1 MKNIKFFLLSLIA
14 VTLLFSAC
22 SDLSKDTSGNQ
33 EKSQYTVLG
42 SLSLAGVSRAVYS
55 RTATTAFSDEP
66 VWTISAI
73 KGEKS
78 YLPNAVSGLSFNF
91 TFDEAGEYLIEATA
105 LKEGK
110 IIAQGSCLCMVS
122 ADKENFA
129 SIIAKPVASI
139 LPGSVNLEINLDSY
153 SANKVSSVQVEW
165 LGFVNI
171 DRTKQALGYPSG
183 AELTGDAKEPEISE
197 EVQAAIAALIDWEEQ
212 RSEGEFNKTLPV
224 ESGKAVIEMDK
235 IFCGAHTV
243 KLSFSDSVGNTLYSC
258 KEILNVYS
266 GFTTNEWYG
275 TAPYLNNGTFTLT
288 STLVEKYGTDRVP
301 STDYM
306 LYDYN
311 SSESEFDYYFMDDY
325 TKSLPATATLTSSY
339 NSIGF
344 DSDGYYYI
352 LSKILGS
359 ATYIK
364 SNKPDFGSET
374 VSNTVDSGAMYL
386 YGNMGQDLLVDRKT
400 GFLYIMDTS
409 YVCITQITNDDGE
422 YIFNNGLGAYDSAK
436 SYSFD
441 DSAGNSDP
449 NKNIIR
455 DAEAF
460 AVYNGVAYFAS
471 AEHDKLIIADLKDAI
486 RQDGA
491 NSYAYISS
499 KSVSLG
505 LNDMN
510 LSSDAKITDMI
521 YQNGAVYMLLN
532 EKHDD
537 FWQDFTYYCRG
548 AVLRY
553 DCLTKEVTSLGWTSD
568 AIDIS
573 DKKFYVYNSTSNDG
587 PIVYLKENP
596 DSIENEDS
604 RNAYIADRANWVT
617 IDDTVSSGDDL
628 YPYPAL
634 YAPYSTMIDN
644 AFYGP
649 KKFIAIKPKKLV
661 IADEGYCFYTDSNDA
676 FCFKNVNRV
685 VTVDLE
691 SFAISSVEDVSVTFE
706 TDASGYLNSSG
717 YTDVSALNL
726 SNCIYSTQ
734 GYEYQTT
741 DEDPVKLTIPL
752 DED

>member
-33 EKSQYTVLG
+33 KKSQYTVLG

-66 VWTISAI
+66 VWTISAT

-78 YLPNAVSGLSFNF
+78 YLPNEFSDLAFNF

-105 LKEGK
+105 LKAGK

-122 ADKENFA
+122 EDEENFA

-139 LPGSVNLEINLDSY
+139 LPGSINLEINFDSY

-183 AELTGDAKEPEISE
+183 AELTGDEKEPEISE
-197 EVQAAIAALIDWEEQ
+197 EVQTAIAALIDWEEQ
-212 RSEGEFNKTLPV
+212 RSEGKFNKTLPV
-224 ESGKAVIEMDK
+224 ESGKAVIEMDN

-374 VSNTVDSGAMYL
+374 VSNTQDPGAMYV
-386 YGNMGQDLLVDRKT
+386 YGDLGQYLLVDRKT
-400 GFLYIMDTS
+400 DFLYMIDKS
-409 YVCITQITNDDGE
+409 NAEFTQITNDDGT
-422 YIFNNGLGAYDSAK
+422 YDYDSEDTVYNPAK
-436 SYSFD
+436 RFRIQDTESNRSIII
-441 DSAGNSDP
+441 NSS
-449 NKNIIR
+449 
-455 DAEAF
+455 AF
-460 AVYNGVAYFAS
+460 AIYGGIGYFAFLTS
-471 AEHDKLIIADLKDAI
+471 EGSQSEASIQIA
-486 RQDGA
+486 
-491 NSYAYISS
+491 
-499 KSVSLG
+499 V
-505 LNDMN
+505 
-510 LSSDAKITDMI
+510 
-521 YQNGAVYMLLN
+521 V
-532 EKHDD
+532 D
-537 FWQDFTYYCRG
+537 FNHP
-548 AVLRY
+548 
-553 DCLTKEVTSLGWTSD
+553 VTSD
-568 AIDIS
+568 
-573 DKKFYVYNSTSNDG
+573 
-587 PIVYLKENP
+587 
-596 DSIENEDS
+596 
-604 RNAYIADRANWVT
+604 
-617 IDDTVSSGDDL
+617 DDL
-628 YPYPAL
+628 YISASNVYVIHETGFSQSATCSDLIYQDGSIYILVRDVIPSDGDVVNNQTYSRGAL
-634 YAPYSTMIDN
+634 IIYNTLLGTTKTIGYAPSTELTEFKAAITGDNVNPLYKDSYHNELFTYDFTAQTGYSFTIN
-644 AFYGP
+644 APYDSESSYFVGP
-649 KKFIAIKPKKLV
+649 EKFIAIKPKKLV
-661 IADEGYCFYTDSNDA
+661 IADTGLAFYTDSDLIY
-676 FCFKNVNRV
+676 KKKVNRV
-685 VTVDLE
+685 VEIDLE
-691 SFAISSVEDVSVTFE
+691 SLSMENADITLVENEFNPEYAHVFIG
-706 TDASGYLNSSG
+706 SGFQLNIFSDDHCYESSG
-717 YTDVSALNL
+717 SEFTGSVNPIIL
-726 SNCIYSTQ
+726 
-734 GYEYQTT
+734 E
-741 DEDPVKLTIPL
+741 K
-752 DED
+752 

>member
-33 EKSQYTVLG
+33 KKSQYTVLG
-42 SLSLAGVSRAVYS
+42 SLSFAGVSRAVYS

-66 VWTISAI
+66 VWTISAT

-78 YLPNAVSGLSFNF
+78 YLPNEVSDLAFNF

-212 RSEGEFNKTLPV
+212 RSEGKFNKTLPV
-224 ESGKAVIEMDK
+224 ESGKAVIEMDN

-288 STLVEKYGTDRVP
+288 ENLVEKYGTDLVP

-325 TKSLPATATLTSSY
+325 TKSLPATATLSTSY
-339 NSIGF
+339 NSF
-344 DSDGYYYI
+344 ALDADGYYYVVTKT
-352 LSKILGS
+352 LES
-359 ATYIK
+359 AVFIK
-364 SNKPDFGSET
+364 SNRPGFCSEAASDTAYQYPGSMYINGFFGDK
-374 VSNTVDSGAMYL
+374 V
-386 YGNMGQDLLVDRKT
+386 LVDRKT
-400 GFLYIMDTS
+400 GFLYLIDKSNLASIGINRLTK
-409 YVCITQITNDDGE
+409 DDGTYDYE
-422 YIFNNGLGAYDSAK
+422 SENTHAYYPAKKFQIPETDSNRSIVVDSTAFTIYGGIGYFVCMEDEKLLIAVVDLRNYASNSTNADAFVSRVFEIPNMSFSYDSSLTDVMYMDGELYILERDYNTGGSLQSRGMIIKCNAITGEYTYKGLAPERQLMSYK
-436 SYSFD
+436 SGCFYVDNENHVYS
-441 DSAGNSDP
+441 
-449 NKNIIR
+449 
-455 DAEAF
+455 
-460 AVYNGVAYFAS
+460 V
-471 AEHDKLIIADLKDAI
+471 
-486 RQDGA
+486 
-491 NSYAYISS
+491 
-499 KSVSLG
+499 
-505 LNDMN
+505 
-510 LSSDAKITDMI
+510 
-521 YQNGAVYMLLN
+521 
-532 EKHDD
+532 
-537 FWQDFTYYCRG
+537 
-548 AVLRY
+548 
-553 DCLTKEVTSLGWTSD
+553 
-568 AIDIS
+568 
-573 DKKFYVYNSTSNDG
+573 VYNSEDHSDYH
-587 PIVYLKENP
+587 IEEF
-596 DSIENEDS
+596 SIENEE
-604 RNAYIADRANWVT
+604 NAIS
-617 IDDTVSSGDDL
+617 IQ
-628 YPYPAL
+628 
-634 YAPYSTMIDN
+634 APFDN
-644 AFYGP
+644 LNSYFAGP
-649 KKFIAIKPKKLV
+649 NKFVAIKPKKLV
-661 IADEGYCFYTDSNDA
+661 ISDTGIAFYTDTDGA
-676 FCFKNVNRV
+676 VYFKDVNRIV
-685 VTVDLE
+685 EVDLKTL
-691 SFAISSVEDVSVTFE
+691 SITSS
-706 TDASGYLNSSG
+706 
-717 YTDVSALNL
+717 TDVQLSFDSPSEDNL
-726 SNCIYSTQ
+726 SLSGFPSATVTGGFIYNNGRWDSIGSNTLPSTFTKKQ
-734 GYEYQTT
+734 
-741 DEDPVKLTIPL
+741 
-752 DED
+752 